1 MYIQHRSVC
10 ALQLLLSTF
19 LLVLMLFHRTH
30 YAAGNPSKR
39 VAECRTSHVPVW
51 TSRSLQGD
59 PSCGVSSSVSNG
71 SPPPCEVSAG
81 FFRLRPNGDVRLARA
96 EHDRLGRLFM
106 LMVRRWLIRVLPITA
121 ESLSVRASAPP
132 TLVAVHV
139 ANAGSKGKQ
148 LHHGPASLS
157 AHNSKRLG

>member
-1 MYIQHRSVC
+1 MYIQHRCVR

-19 LLVLMLFHRTH
+19 LLVLMPFHRTH

-39 VAECRTSHVPVW
+39 VAERRTSHIPVW
-51 TSRSLQGD
+51 TSRSLRGIRA
-59 PSCGVSSSVSNG
+59 SSVSDG
-71 SPPPCEVSAG
+71 SPRPCEVSAG

-106 LMVRRWLIRVLPITA
+106 LMVRRRLIRVLPITA
-121 ESLSVRASAPP
+121 ENLSVRASAPP
-132 TLVAVHV
+132 TLLPVHV

-157 AHNSKRLG
+157 AHNSKRLGKR

>member
-1 MYIQHRSVC
+1 MYIQHRSVR

-39 VAECRTSHVPVW
+39 VAERRTSHVPVW
-51 TSRSLQGD
+51 TSRSL
-59 PSCGVSSSVSNG
+59 CGVSSSVSDG

-106 LMVRRWLIRVLPITA
+106 LMVRRRLIRVLPITA

-132 TLVAVHV
+132 TLLPVHV